1 MDRHGI
7 AARIRGL
14 IGGHEKGDSGDIAA
28 RLGVSELS
36 LRMSVD
42 ELSPHPTIEV
52 LAAIIR
58 TYGIDPNWLLNGEYS
73 VASHIEAAS
82 VEETGGR
89 EAVTRLLN
97 RLIQA
102 EGRPLRGSM
111 PQFPLPPSDFD
122 RLEN

>member
-14 IGGHEKGDSGDIAA
+14 IGGQDKNDIGGVAA
-28 RLGVSELS
+28 RLGVAELS

-58 TYGIDPNWLLNGEYS
+58 TYGIDPNWLLSGQYS
-73 VASHIEAAS
+73 SASHIEAAA
-82 VEETGGR
+82 VEEAAGR
-89 EAVTRLLN
+89 EGVTRLVN
-97 RLIQA
+97 RLLQA
-102 EGRPLRGSM
+102 EVRPWSRQM

-122 RLEN
+122 R

>member
-14 IGGHEKGDSGDIAA
+14 INGQEKGDIAEIAA
-28 RLGVSELS
+28 RLGVPELS

-52 LAAIIR
+52 LAAIVR
-58 TYGIDPNWLLNGEYS
+58 TYGIDPSWLLNGEYS
-73 VASHIEAAS
+73 SASHIEAAT

-89 EAVTRLLN
+89 EAVTRLVN
-97 RLIQA
+97 RLLQA

-122 RLEN
+122 RLQN